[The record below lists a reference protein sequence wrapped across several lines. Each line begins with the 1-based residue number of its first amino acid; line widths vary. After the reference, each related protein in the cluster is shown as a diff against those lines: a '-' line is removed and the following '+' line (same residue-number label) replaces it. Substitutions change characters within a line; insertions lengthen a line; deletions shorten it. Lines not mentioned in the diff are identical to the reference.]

1 MIYRFAAFEID
12 TDQVEL
18 RCEGARVAVEP
29 QVFAL
34 LRLLVENRERL
45 VSKDEIIEAV
55 WGGRIVS
62 ESALSSRIKFARQA
76 LRDDG
81 AAQRWIRTI
90 HGRGFRFVGEAT
102 VEGAPPSAAS
112 SGATDRLAEV
122 MARPMVAVFPFEQE
136 HADLQEA
143 YFIDGLAEDLMAEL
157 ASWRWFPILS
167 RNAAFD
173 PARRSLPIAERAA
186 AFGAR
191 YAVGGRIQRADRQ
204 ARLSV
209 ELVDAASG
217 AQLWSARFERDLNGL
232 VGMQAQI
239 AHEVFQCI
247 APELNWAER
256 RRILR
261 KAPGDLTAW
270 DLTMKAL
277 WVLNRPSQSDF
288 ADALEQ
294 LESATRLDPASP
306 LSWSLISLIR
316 YETGLKGWVS
326 GDLGG
331 VRRHFQDMLVAAR
344 KAIEID
350 PTGWMGHCLASA
362 GELWSEASYS
372 RARYHADQ
380 AIDLNPSAGLAHHF
394 SGCVYGFG
402 GDLDTAVA
410 VQSQAFRVDPNY
422 LHADV
427 IQADLGLWRYLM
439 GDFDAARAHLERS
452 MAENPTNQRARQ
464 RQVAL
469 LGRLGDEAGAREAL
483 EQLVALGGPL
493 TGSYVAASYPFQRR
507 EHFELFAEGLRR
519 AGVPVE

>member
-1 MIYRFAAFEID
+1 
-12 TDQVEL
+12 
-18 RCEGARVAVEP
+18 
-29 QVFAL
+29 
-34 LRLLVENRERL
+34 
-45 VSKDEIIEAV
+45 
-55 WGGRIVS
+55 
-62 ESALSSRIKFARQA
+62 
-76 LRDDG
+76 
-81 AAQRWIRTI
+81 
-90 HGRGFRFVGEAT
+90 
-102 VEGAPPSAAS
+102 
-112 SGATDRLAEV
+112 
-122 MARPMVAVFPFEQE
+122 
-136 HADLQEA
+136 
-143 YFIDGLAEDLMAEL
+143 
-157 ASWRWFPILS
+157 
-167 RNAAFD
+167 
-173 PARRSLPIAERAA
+173 
-186 AFGAR
+186 
-191 YAVGGRIQRADRQ
+191 
-204 ARLSV
+204 
-209 ELVDAASG
+209 
-217 AQLWSARFERDLNGL
+217 
-232 VGMQAQI
+232 
-239 AHEVFQCI
+239 
-247 APELNWAER
+247 
-256 RRILR
+256 
-261 KAPGDLTAW
+261 
-270 DLTMKAL
+270 
-277 WVLNRPSQSDF
+277 
-288 ADALEQ
+288 
-294 LESATRLDPASP
+294 
-306 LSWSLISLIR
+306 
-316 YETGLKGWVS
+316 
-326 GDLGG
+326 
-331 VRRHFQDMLVAAR
+331 MLVAAR